1 MLKVGRRAEAIEHL
15 RMAAYTKGHPNY
27 WKALAFA
34 AAESALECHALKH
47 LLLLTVP
54 HHDHD
59 CWLRYLSLSF
69 AYSDARG
76 MIGVM
81 EKCFSQEMNSSIHEM
96 ATEALIYVY
105 GRIGA
110 EDAAQSATIALINGR
125 SPIQEGW
132 RIPFENRFSL
142 QSPELLLEEKR
153 HANEK
158 LVPKKTSAVP
168 SGRIVAFNSQRFGFI
183 EGQDRDTYF
192 FRIDDIVDEALKQE
206 LVNGTWR
213 KSGTVEF
220 TPPFL
225 LQGIDITVQRLFCHF
240 SQSKF
245 FCRKYSS

>member
-1 MLKVGRRAEAIEHL
+1 MPLNIRPDVRRLWDRAKNQYDYAIKVREESRIINIIAQVLQPLADKYTEVPAVRALLGSMLLKVGRRAEAIEHL

-110 EDAAQSATIALINGR
+110 EMPTQSATIALINGR
-125 SPIQEGW
+125 SPIQEGGGFHLKTGF
-132 RIPFENRFSL
+132 PYNL
-142 QSPELLLEEKR
+142 QSSYWKKNVTPMKNLF
-153 HANEK
+153 
-158 LVPKKTSAVP
+158 PKKLQL
-168 SGRIVAFNSQRFGFI
+168 FHL
-183 EGQDRDTYF
+183 EG
-192 FRIDDIVDEALKQE
+192 L
-206 LVNGTWR
+206 
-213 KSGTVEF
+213 
-220 TPPFL
+220 
-225 LQGIDITVQRLFCHF
+225 
-240 SQSKF
+240 
-245 FCRKYSS
+245 